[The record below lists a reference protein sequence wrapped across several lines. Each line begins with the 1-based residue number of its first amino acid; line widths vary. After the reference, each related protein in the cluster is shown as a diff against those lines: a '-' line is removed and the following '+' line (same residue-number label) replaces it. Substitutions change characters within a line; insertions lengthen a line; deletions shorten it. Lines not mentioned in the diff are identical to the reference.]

1 MARRWTSCD
10 NKSKDNKSVE
20 ASCIPVTSDFFG
32 GGNSE
37 YITFNYVKDGAELFA
52 DNQPVEDISLMQIH
66 YFLPS
71 TKDYLEAKRKIR
83 RVILEEGGTYPDVT
97 VLMEP
102 DNKTRQHCIRMMNL
116 KMIMIWRNSTWHI
129 LV

>member
-1 MARRWTSCD
+1 MTINQKIIKAL
-10 NKSKDNKSVE
+10 KPLG
-20 ASCIPVTSDFFG
+20 IPVTSDFFG

-52 DNQPVEDISLMQIH
+52 DDQPIEDISSMQIH

-71 TKDYLEAKRKIR
+71 TKDYLEAKEKFAGRSWKKMER
-83 RVILEEGGTYPDVT
+83 ILDVT

-102 DNKTRQHCIRMMNL
+102 DNKTR
-116 KMIMIWRNSTWHI
+116 HI
-129 LV
+129 VFECEFENDYDMEE

>member
-1 MARRWTSCD
+1 MTINQKIIKAL
-10 NKSKDNKSVE
+10 KPLG
-20 ASCIPVTSDFFG
+20 IPVTSDFFG

-66 YFLPS
+66 YLLPS

-83 RVILEEGGTYPDVT
+83 RAILEEGGTYPDVT

-102 DNKTRQHCIRMMNL
+102 DNKTR
-116 KMIMIWRNSTWHI
+116 HI
-129 LV
+129 VFECEFENDYDMEE

>member
-20 ASCIPVTSDFFG
+20 ASWHSGDIRFFG

-52 DNQPVEDISLMQIH
+52 DDQPIEDISSMQIH

-83 RVILEEGGTYPDVT
+83 RAILEEGGTYPDVT

-102 DNKTRQHCIRMMNL
+102 DNKTR
-116 KMIMIWRNSTWHI
+116 HI
-129 LV
+129 VFECEFENDYDMEE

>member
-1 MARRWTSCD
+1 MTINQKIINAL
-10 NKSKDNKSVE
+10 KPLG
-20 ASCIPVTSDFFG
+20 IPVTSDFFG

-37 YITFNYVKDGAELFA
+37 YITFNYVKDG
-52 DNQPVEDISLMQIH
+52 VEDISLMQIH

-102 DNKTRQHCIRMMNL
+102 DNKTR
-116 KMIMIWRNSTWHI
+116 HI
-129 LV
+129 VFECEFENDYDMEE

>member
-1 MARRWTSCD
+1 MTINQKIIKAL
-10 NKSKDNKSVE
+10 KPLG
-20 ASCIPVTSDFFG
+20 IPVTSDFFG

-71 TKDYLEAKRKIR
+71 TKDYLEAKRKNR

-102 DNKTRQHCIRMMNL
+102 DNKTR
-116 KMIMIWRNSTWHI
+116 HI
-129 LV
+129 VFECEFENDYDMEE

>member
-1 MARRWTSCD
+1 MTINQKIINAL
-10 NKSKDNKSVE
+10 KPLG
-20 ASCIPVTSDFFG
+20 IPVTSDFFG

-71 TKDYLEAKRKIR
+71 PRI
-83 RVILEEGGTYPDVT
+83 
-97 VLMEP
+97 
-102 DNKTRQHCIRMMNL
+102 
-116 KMIMIWRNSTWHI
+116 TWKQKEKF
-129 LV
+129 VE

>member
-1 MARRWTSCD
+1 MTINQKIINAL
-10 NKSKDNKSVE
+10 KPLG
-20 ASCIPVTSDFFG
+20 IPVTSDFFG

-71 TKDYLEAKRKIR
+71 TSTGYALPSMVAVWKFVVSPFVSAFSVGSLCWTLYSQI
-83 RVILEEGGTYPDVT
+83 T
-97 VLMEP
+97 VKLTTP
-102 DNKTRQHCIRMMNL
+102 FFFLRL
-116 KMIMIWRNSTWHI
+116 
-129 LV
+129 